1 MFTKNHFKTK
11 LIIDDVSKVH
21 NYGGVSF
28 GTRVCTH
35 TICVDDYF
43 FLRITSRTL
52 PPTNYGIV
60 NIKEKYVLLKKGYCC

>member
-35 TICVDDYF
+35 TICVDDNF
-43 FLRITSRTL
+43 FL
-52 PPTNYGIV
+52 
-60 NIKEKYVLLKKGYCC
+60 E